1 MFQTYVSKSRADNP
15 ESFSRTGLEEAKF
28 VSNRIPKEW
37 IVTQKGGWNQAV
49 KFLYQQATKR
59 DLAFDYL
66 KDLSLGSDT
75 DTRIPLSADSLL
87 WLHF

>member
-1 MFQTYVSKSRADNP
+1 MKTV
-15 ESFSRTGLEEAKF
+15 
-28 VSNRIPKEW
+28 
-37 IVTQKGGWNQAV
+37 GWNQAV

-66 KDLSLGSDT
+66 KDLNLGSDA
-75 DTRIPLSADSLL
+75 DTRIPLSADSLF